1 MSKKQKEHQSIVP
14 GNGFA
19 INVVNNDIVHA
30 LKTWKQKLKQN
41 TTLTRLTELRE
52 FEKPSVTKRREKLRA
67 KFLNTRQQDY

>member
-41 TTLTRLTELRE
+41 NTLTRLTELRE